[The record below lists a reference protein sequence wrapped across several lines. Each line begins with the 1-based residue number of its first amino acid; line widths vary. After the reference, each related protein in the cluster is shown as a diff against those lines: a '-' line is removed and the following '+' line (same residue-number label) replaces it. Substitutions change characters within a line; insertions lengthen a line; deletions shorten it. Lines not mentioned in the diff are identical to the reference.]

1 MKKLLKYI
9 FTLLSFVLLIF
20 FFITGKIADKSMNKI
35 EIQDNYEP
43 SQYAKRLHKDLIIA
57 DLHADNLL
65 WDRDLTSTTSHGMVD
80 LPKLI
85 SGNYTLQVFDA
96 VIKSPKNLNY
106 LSNSADSDNI
116 TLLAAANRWPLQS
129 WFSLYHRALHQSEL
143 LKTAVQ
149 NSSQLEFIQTQDDL
163 NYFLRLRKNNSYKIG
178 AILSIEGLH
187 ALEGD
192 FQNLNGLFEAGFRIM
207 GLVHFFDNEIGGS
220 SAGESKQGL
229 TDFGKRIIHEM
240 EKKEIIIDLA
250 HASSKLIEEVLQ
262 IVKRPVIVSHTGVK
276 GTFDSPRNLSD
287 ATLHAIAKNGGLVGI
302 GFWEEA
308 VGSIHP
314 AAIAAAI
321 KYTSDLI
328 GVDHV
333 ALGSD
338 FDGAVTTSFD
348 ASNIILLTEALIQED
363 FSEIEIKKIMG
374 GNQIKFLKHN
384 LPKK

>member
-1 MKKLLKYI
+1 MRNFLKY
-9 FTLLSFVLLIF
+9 FLSLFSLGFLIF
-20 FFITGKIADKSMNKI
+20 FFITGKIADKLLNKV
-35 EIQDNYEP
+35 EILNNYKP
-43 SQYAKRLHKDLIIA
+43 SQHAKKLHKELIIA

-85 SGNYTLQVFDA
+85 SGNYALQVFDA
-96 VIKSPKNLNY
+96 VVKSPRNLNY

-116 TLLAAANRWPLQS
+116 TLLAAANRWPIQS
-129 WFSLYHRALHQSEL
+129 WFSLYHRAIHQSEL
-143 LKTAVQ
+143 LKKAVQ
-149 NSSQLEFIQTQDDL
+149 KSSRLDFIETQDDL
-163 NYFLRLRKNNSYKIG
+163 KYFLRLRKNNSYKIG

-187 ALEGD
+187 ALEGN

-207 GLVHFFDNEIGGS
+207 GLVHFFDNKIGGS

-229 TDFGKRIIHEM
+229 TDFGKRIIREM

-250 HASSKLIEEVLQ
+250 HASPKLIEDVLR
-262 IVKRPVIVSHTGVK
+262 IAKRPVIFSHTGVK

-287 ATLHAIAKNGGLVGI
+287 AALRSIAKNGGLIGI

-314 AAIAAAI
+314 ASIAAAI
-321 KYTSDLI
+321 RYTSDLI

-348 ASNIILLTEALIQED
+348 ASKIILLTEALIQEN
-363 FSEIEIKKIMG
+363 FSDNEIKKIMG
-374 GNQIKFLKHN
+374 GNQIKFLRHN
-384 LPKK
+384 LPVK